1 MESGK
6 LKNEKKHNLYWMA
19 VLIAVVHPAIYAFF
33 ISFFFYLLYI
43 GSDKTIFLVLIGLTA
58 LIYILVVF
66 LLLRFFSK
74 DSKGSKPSASAV
86 PPKSTV
92 VSEDHYSDE
101 DIGSAIAAGMIGGVF
116 LHRMF
121 KDW

>member
-1 MESGK
+1 MEPGK

-58 LIYILVVF
+58 LISILVVF
-66 LLLRFFSK
+66 LLLRAFSK
-74 DSKGSKPSASAV
+74 DSKPSTSAA

-92 VSEDHYSDE
+92 VSEDHYADE